1 MINEDGKK
9 LTMNKCEFY
18 SWGQVHKISNISCS
32 RGEKKVMKSA
42 FQLCV
47 LYLIKLSSMCIP

>member
-1 MINEDGKK
+1 MTPTLQEDLNMINEDGKK

-32 RGEKKVMKSA
+32 KGEKKVMKSA
-42 FQLCV
+42 F
-47 LYLIKLSSMCIP
+47 

>member
-1 MINEDGKK
+1 MKMEKK